1 MIIPVQIKKLDNYP
15 SYWGLPEYG
24 SNGAACFDLQ
34 AILTDDVELQPEQ
47 AHTFNTG
54 LAFAI
59 PDGHAMFVYS
69 RSGHGFKYGVRL
81 ANCTGVIDSDY
92 RGEVKIQL
100 FNDGDDPLLVEHG
113 DRIAQAFVM
122 PIYPVWFTVV
132 DELPPTK
139 RGTGGF
145 GSTGK

>member
-1 MIIPVQIKKLDNYP
+1 MIIPVLIKKLPHFPNYWP
-15 SYWGLPEYG
+15 LPEYG
-24 SNGAACFDLQ
+24 SGGAACFDLQ

-47 AHTFNTG
+47 AITFNTG

-59 PDGHAMFVYS
+59 PDDHVMQVFS

-81 ANCTGVIDSDY
+81 SNGTGIIDSDY

-100 FNDGDDPLLVEHG
+100 FNDGDDPLLIQHG
-113 DRIAQAFVM
+113 DKIAQAFVM
-122 PIYPVWFTVV
+122 PIYPAWFSEV

-139 RGTGGF
+139 RGEGGF
-145 GSTGK
+145 GSTGR